1 MNILKTLATMIKVI
15 STIFIS
21 GAIGWELGNI
31 YAAMNDITIP
41 SSLNF
46 IFWIERF
53 AMTAHLIEAVIAA
66 VYASGKGK
74 APFKYAIYTFFVGTV
89 ALIELFA
96 PQENMIFGWKK
107 QI

>member
-1 MNILKTLATMIKVI
+1 MNILKTLATMIKII

-21 GAIGWELGNI
+21 GAIAWELGNI
-31 YAAMNDITIP
+31 YAVMNNISIP

-66 VYASGKGK
+66 FYAPKK
-74 APFKYAIYTFFVGTV
+74 QKTPIKYAIYTFFVGTI

-96 PQENMIFGWKK
+96 KEESSIKK
-107 QI
+107 PV